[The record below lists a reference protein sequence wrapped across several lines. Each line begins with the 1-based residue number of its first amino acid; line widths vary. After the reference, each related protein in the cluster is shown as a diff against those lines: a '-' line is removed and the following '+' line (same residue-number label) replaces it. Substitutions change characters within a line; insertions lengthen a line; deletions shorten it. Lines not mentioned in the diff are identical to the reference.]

1 MAVSWLI
8 LDIGNSAVKWGQFA
22 NGVLRDTGRLELDR
36 SDFAHPAAW
45 QAALKDVLPDAGVRA
60 GIVSVVPDA
69 NAPAQAAVTAST
81 GAPARVLQTEGWLP
95 FTLAYKT
102 PQTLGTD
109 RLAAAAGAWLDYG
122 MATEANPARSVLAVD
137 AGTALTIEVVR
148 HDATYL
154 GGVIAPGP
162 RLLRD
167 ALATGGAQLPAIDLN
182 VPAHPT
188 GTSTEH
194 ALQSGIMH
202 GFAGMAEGLVARLE
216 ATLPDT
222 PRILLTGGAA
232 SLLQDTL
239 PRIDAHVPHLVLR
252 GAYRLLVN
260 RMEEDLAQSG

>member
-1 MAVSWLI
+1 MAAPWLI

-22 NGVLRDTGRLELDR
+22 DSVLRDTGRLELDR
-36 SDFAHPAAW
+36 SDFAHPIAW
-45 QAALKDVLPDAGVRA
+45 RGVLKDVLPTGARI

-69 NAPAQAAVTAST
+69 NVPAQAAVTAYT

-122 MATEANPARSVLAVD
+122 VAAEARPARSVLAID

-202 GFAGMAEGLVARLE
+202 GFAGMAEGLVARLK

-222 PRILLTGGAA
+222 PRIVLTGGAA

-239 PRIDAHVPHLVLR
+239 PGIDAHAPHLVLC
-252 GAYRLLVN
+252 GAYRLLTN
-260 RMEEDLAQSG
+260 RMEKESGQSG